1 VGQHAHKK
9 VPPRAMLDGAKVS
22 TSPPCAGERSVR
34 GDARASAAPRYDV
47 RWPQDS
53 GFGLGPLSNTINVGA
68 ALVLERRAACLA
80 HEGQRRLAD
89 IGQDQRAVVGHQ
101 PGDCGRRGDNG
112 SVASVGNS
120 LARLNKHPCLSM
132 ITRVPTVAD
141 PASR

>member
-1 VGQHAHKK
+1 V
-9 VPPRAMLDGAKVS
+9 DGAKTS
-22 TSPPCAGERSVR
+22 TSPPRAEGSAQ
-34 GDARASAAPRYDV
+34 GDAHASVAPRYDV

-89 IGQDQRAVVGHQ
+89 IGQDQRAVAGHQ

-120 LARLNKHPCLSM
+120 LARLNKHRCLSM
-132 ITRVPTVAD
+132 VTRVQPLPKQHRDKPT
-141 PASR
+141 